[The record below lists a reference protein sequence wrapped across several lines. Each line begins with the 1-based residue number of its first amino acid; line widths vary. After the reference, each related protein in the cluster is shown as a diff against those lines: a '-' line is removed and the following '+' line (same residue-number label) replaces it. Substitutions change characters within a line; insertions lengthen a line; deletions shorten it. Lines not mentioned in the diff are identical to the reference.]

1 MHTALSSEFWTD
13 PRIEAL
19 DPGEKLAALWLM
31 SNPSRDLLGFTK
43 ASDRR
48 FQFET
53 GLDPSTLQ
61 AVAKALPTTFQ
72 APSEGVYFAAKF
84 LRRQYGKGGK
94 ISPQNNVIRSAI
106 RHAKTLPSPLQGAF
120 LDAYPELKRH
130 IEEGASAPP
139 QAEGAPKPPPSPH
152 SIPFHS
158 TPSTQREGQEEDFVS
173 ARASTAGQIA
183 ERIMALRPEWSN
195 PPRLTANEMRALTD
209 DLATFQALD
218 GTAWHLLRRFLA
230 AHLPKGAAYWQPLRR
245 SQLIENLGD
254 VLTHA
259 ARWQGK
265 GTRRPAAKTST
276 NSALK

>member
-19 DPGEKLAALWLM
+19 DAGEKLAALWLM

-53 GLDPSTLQ
+53 DLPPTTLQ
-61 AVAKALPTTFQ
+61 GVIKALPTTFQ

-106 RHAKTLPSPLQGAF
+106 RHAKTLPTPLRGAF
-120 LDAYPELKRH
+120 LKAYPELEKH
-130 IEEGASAPP
+130 IAEGAGAPP
-139 QAEGAPKPPPSPH
+139 QAEGGAKPPPSPH

-158 TPSTQREGQEEDFVS
+158 TPSKKEEGNDLVSEREDS
-173 ARASTAGQIA
+173 AGQIA
-183 ERIMALRPEWSN
+183 ARVMALRPEWSR
-195 PPRLTANEMRALTD
+195 PPRLDAAEMRELSD
-209 DLATFQALD
+209 NLATFQALD
-218 GTAWHLLRRFLA
+218 GTDWHLLRRFLA
-230 AHLPKGAAYWQPLRR
+230 AKVPQGAAYWQPKRR
-245 SQLIENLGD
+245 SQLLASPGD
-254 VLTHA
+254 VLSHA
-259 ARWQGK
+259 LRWQGK
-265 GTRRPAAKTST
+265 GPRKPAA
-276 NSALK
+276 AHHDPGLK